1 MNADLAL
8 ALVSALTG
16 AAAMLI
22 FRATSNQAR
31 IRTTRDAITAH
42 VLEMRVYQDDLVL
55 ILKALGAALA
65 TNLRYLR
72 LVLVP
77 LLVIAAVVAPVV
89 VQLDARFS
97 RAPLA
102 PHQAAMVTV
111 TYAAGIDVMTA
122 AIDLEAGDGAVVDGA
137 RVRVP
142 ARREVNWRVRADRV
156 GTPTVTARVE
166 NARYG
171 FALAAAPGARVV
183 GNRRSRSLLDA
194 VLHPGLPALPDDLPI
209 KRVEIRYP
217 PARHS
222 LFGWRTHWLTVFVF
236 WSLVG
241 ALVPM
246 RLFRIAV

>member
-8 ALVSALTG
+8 AVASALTG
-16 AAAMLI
+16 AVAMLI
-22 FRATSNQAR
+22 FRATSDQAR
-31 IRTTRDAITAH
+31 IRTTRDAITGH

-65 TNLRYLR
+65 GNLRYLR

-77 LLVIAAVVAPVV
+77 LLAIAVVVAVV
-89 VQLDARFS
+89 FVQLDARFS
-97 RAPLA
+97 RAPLEA
-102 PHQAAMVTV
+102 HQAAMVTV

-122 AIDLEAGDGAVVDGA
+122 AIDLEAGDGAVVDGP

-142 ARREVNWRVRADRV
+142 ARREVNWRVRAERR
-156 GTPTVTARVE
+156 GTPTVTARVGS
-166 NARYG
+166 ARYP
-171 FALAAAPGARVV
+171 FALAAAPGTRVV
-183 GNRRSRSLLDA
+183 GDRRSRSRLDA
-194 VLHPGLPALPDDLPI
+194 MFHPGLPALPDRLPI
-209 KRVEIRYP
+209 ERVEIRYP

-222 LFGWRTHWLTVFVF
+222 LFGWRTHWLMVFVF

-246 RLFRIAV
+246 RLLRIAV